1 MNGRFF
7 IAILLGFR
15 PLSALFQARLRT
27 VPVRPGCR
35 ATITPRLSARIFP
48 DSFAS
53 ITRRGQKQEQTKS
66 TRRARAD
73 AVNAGYAIRHIQS
86 ARPC

>member
-1 MNGRFF
+1 MTGRVF

-27 VPVRPGCR
+27 VPVRQECR
-35 ATITPRLSARIFP
+35 ATTTPRLSARIFP

-53 ITRRGQKQEQTKS
+53 ITRRGRKQEQS
-66 TRRARAD
+66 
-73 AVNAGYAIRHIQS
+73 
-86 ARPC
+86 

>member
-1 MNGRFF
+1 MNGRVF

-27 VPVRPGCR
+27 VPVRQGCR
-35 ATITPRLSARIFP
+35 ATMTPRLSARIFP

-53 ITRRGQKQEQTKS
+53 ITRRGQTQKQSKS
-66 TRRARAD
+66 TRRAC
-73 AVNAGYAIRHIQS
+73 
-86 ARPC
+86 AR

>member
-1 MNGRFF
+1 M
-7 IAILLGFR
+7 A
-15 PLSALFQARLRT
+15 
-27 VPVRPGCR
+27 
-35 ATITPRLSARIFP
+35 PRLSARIFP